1 MEENMIAIRDLK
13 TFRFNFD
20 FPKDDDESLK
30 REIEFTR
37 KSKESLSKIIVK
49 TKDYTL
55 EVHINMLLL
64 KIYLFI
70 TRAKK

>member
-13 TFRFNFD
+13 TFCFNFD
-20 FPKDDDESLK
+20 FPEDDDESLK
-30 REIEFTR
+30 REIEFTI